1 MSYRR
6 NLASDLRHR
15 GKICQNVIAP
25 QKDALGQFPEE
36 NEPDTVATV
45 WCAVIPQTGSL
56 LTGRQAETELART
69 THKIIIR
76 WRKGVTP
83 DMWVVVDGV
92 RYDILYVMDPY
103 LDRTTLELFCEVR
116 NDGERSRN

>member
-15 GKICQNVIAP
+15 GLLRQRVVAP
-25 QKDALGQFPEE
+25 EKDELGQYPVTEE
-36 NEPDTVATV
+36 TVAAL

-56 LTGRQAETELART
+56 LKGRAGETELAKT
-69 THKIIIR
+69 THKIVIR
-76 WRKGVTP
+76 YRPGVTA
-83 DMWVVVDGV
+83 DMWMEVYGE

-103 LDRTTLELFCEVR
+103 NDHTTLELFCEVR
-116 NDGERSRN
+116 NNGD

>member
-15 GKICQNVIAP
+15 GLIRRMGQGP
-25 QKDALGQFPEE
+25 DRDDLDQFPA
-36 NEPDTVATV
+36 EPETVCSV

-56 LTGRQAETELART
+56 LNGRPAETELART

-76 WRKGVTP
+76 FRPDITP
-83 DMWVVVDGV
+83 DMWVEVYGV

-103 LDRTTLELFCEVR
+103 HGHTTLELFCEVR
-116 NDGERSRN
+116 NDGSGL